1 MLMRLILIHGY
12 IEDASIFDN
21 LAPLLLPATLLPIDL
36 KDEFARWNPT
46 GPINARQL
54 AQYLADYYQITADD
68 VVIGHSMGGWVAIN
82 IKELTGAT
90 TVQLG
95 SWTDKKK
102 INFPVKNL
110 RVIRWMLNNG
120 ILQSNWLNSYFVKM
134 YPFDESKDLYSKLLS
149 ASKRMSRV
157 YIYQQMMTLFAP
169 VPPLTVQP
177 DLRVHAR
184 PDSVVKTPDDPFHEV
199 PGDHFSLYIYP
210 ELVAEPIRKV
220 LGRVKA

>member
-1 MLMRLILIHGY
+1 MRLILIHGY
-12 IEDASIFDN
+12 IEDSSIFDN

-54 AQYLADYYQITADD
+54 AQYLTDYYQITSDD
-68 VVIGHSMGGWVAIN
+68 VVIGHSMGGWIAIN

-95 SWTDKKK
+95 SWTEKKK
-102 INFPVKNL
+102 INFPVTNL

-120 ILQSNWLNSYFVKM
+120 VLQSNWLNSYFIKM
-134 YPFDESKDLYSKLLS
+134 YPFAESKDLHIKLLS
-149 ASKRMSRV
+149 GSKKMSRP

-184 PDSVVKTPDDPFHEV
+184 PDSVVNIPDEPFHEV
-199 PGDHFSLYIYP
+199 PGDHFSLYYHP
-210 ELVAEPIRKV
+210 KLVAEPIRKV